1 MPSSVSFLIHNNS
14 NLSSEN
20 DNNNMLEYSSDHH
33 DSDSQDDDID
43 NNTNKQQSNFLT
55 RQVVPLDDNW
65 TMKKPRNEN
74 KFTKPVN
81 QGEATLLEIERDEK
95 PFLNSNQHEI
105 VSLFI

>member
-1 MPSSVSFLIHNNS
+1 
-14 NLSSEN
+14 
-20 DNNNMLEYSSDHH
+20 MLEYSSDHH